1 MVDIKENQK
10 FDLRVKGFRL
20 LPSFAGVLQEK
31 ICMHASL
38 TKIIANYISEE
49 SLINADYYKK
59 IKFKQPSFK
68 EVTEASKA

>member
-10 FDLRVKGFRL
+10 FDLGVKGFSL

-31 ICMHASL
+31 ICTRASL

-49 SLINADYYKK
+49 SLINAEYNKT
-59 IKFKQPSFK
+59 II
-68 EVTEASKA
+68 

>member
-10 FDLRVKGFRL
+10 FDLGVKGFKL

-31 ICMHASL
+31 ISTHASL

-49 SLINADYYKK
+49 SLIDADYNKN
-59 IKFKQPSFK
+59 II
-68 EVTEASKA
+68 